1 MKRSSIL
8 AALGAAVLAR
18 PRAVRAQSTTVR
30 IGSAPIEEEAL
41 AYYAIE
47 QGFFKRA
54 GIDVDLTVSSNGG
67 GAMSAAILGGSLD
80 IGLTNTGSI
89 ASAHIHGLPL
99 YLLACGSLYSPAA
112 PISHVVVGKTL
123 GIKNAKD
130 LSGKTLAVSTVNDM
144 LQAVTMAW
152 IDQNGG
158 DASTVRFVELTAAG
172 IDAAIQAG
180 RIDGGLLNEPFYARA
195 KNDVQL
201 LGLPYAAMAHGKSF
215 QTIGMAANADWV
227 ARNPALAKKV
237 ATVLHE
243 AAHWANTDHPDAST
257 LLAKYT
263 GIEPAMV
270 TTFPRITWAETN
282 DAAYI
287 QPVIDLMVHYNILP
301 KSFPAKDLF
310 PPQIT

>member
-1 MKRSSIL
+1 MKRSSVL
-8 AALGAAVLAR
+8 ATLGAVALAR
-18 PRAVRAQSTTVR
+18 PRATGAQSSAVR

-54 GIDVDLTVSSNGG
+54 GIDVELNVSSNGG
-67 GAMSAAILGGSLD
+67 GAMSAAIMGGSLD

-89 ASAHIHGLPL
+89 ASAHIHGLPF
-99 YLLACGSLYSPAA
+99 YLLACGSLYTPAA

-130 LSGKTLAVSTVNDM
+130 LSGKTLAVSTVHDM

-158 DASTVRFVELTAAG
+158 DASTVRFVELSASA

-180 RIDGGLLNEPFYARA
+180 RIDGGLLNEPYYARA

-201 LGLPYAAMAHGKSF
+201 LGLPYAAMDHSKPF

-227 ARNPALAKKV
+227 SRNPALAKRV
-237 ATVLHE
+237 AAVLHQ
-243 AAHWANTDHPDAST
+243 AAHWANTNHAEAST
-257 LLAKYT
+257 LLARYT
-263 GIEPAMV
+263 GIEPGMV
-270 TTFPRITWAETN
+270 VNFPRITWAETN
-282 DAAYI
+282 DAAFV
-287 QPVIDLMVHYNILP
+287 QPVIDLMAHYAILP
-301 KSFPAKDLF
+301 KTFPARELF
-310 PPQIT
+310 VPRIS